1 MGASVKVCTMTGVAS
16 KVMDAVRHVEVG
28 HYVVSVASECGIA
41 SVHAVVSTA
50 RSRSIMVGE
59 VSQEHAH
66 GDEAPAKNCAHQIK
80 LTEQI

>member
-1 MGASVKVCTMTGVAS
+1 MGASVEVCTMTGMAS
-16 KVMDAVRHVEVG
+16 KVMDAVRHVEMG
-28 HYVVSVASECGIA
+28 HYVVSVASECSIS
-41 SVHAVVSTA
+41 SVHAVVSAA

-66 GDEAPAKNCAHQIK
+66 GDETPAKYCAHQIK